1 MSGALG
7 NLNIHLSLETVKFQK
22 DLERSNQR
30 TQHYAKQFQINLD
43 KAQQKAKQF
52 SERTTKYL
60 NNIEKAAKNI
70 NNTTKWS
77 FRFDN
82 FSRIA
87 GFANQFVKTAD
98 SYTELQNRMRLVTEG
113 SVQLVAATE
122 SVFDIALKT
131 NQSLNAT
138 SEVYQRFAKNAKQL
152 GLSQADVASLT
163 ETVSKAVAM
172 SGASAASAEAAL
184 MQFGQAMAAGE
195 LRGQELNSVMEQTPG
210 LADAIAKGLGITTA
224 ELKAMGKSGELTIP
238 KVIDAL
244 QKAKDS
250 VDSDFAKRVLTVS
263 QAFTNLE
270 TNIIKTIGELDK
282 AGGITSSFAKSIEF
296 AANNLDT
303 LIKITGALV
312 AAGGVAYIGRYA
324 NGMLSSAY
332 STAKNTFEHYKSVKA
347 TYESVKAKRL
357 EMQTI
362 QASLIEQ
369 AKLAQSERT
378 QFALREQMK
387 VQSQQIIAL
396 AREEAQAKREL
407 SVANSLVSKASGIL
421 KGALGLIGGPT
432 GAAMLAGSALFYFSM
447 QAKEAQQKALDT
459 AGANDRLKESYDGLS
474 ESALSLTISKQ
485 METLENYEKQIA
497 STKAK
502 ISEIQTTH
510 WQFGLELSEKSKKE
524 IELLN
529 DELQQIKENQNIDF
543 SVLKKQVTQLGI
555 VFTQNGKTAED
566 FARKLKLIGVDS
578 KLIDEVLAEL
588 PDKLKKMADQTQ
600 NATEAV
606 LDLKKAQAELT
617 KKSDDLRVKLE
628 VLKLKNQGH
637 AKASFVLA
645 GLYDVLGEKG
655 AKYSEV
661 LNAIARGD
669 VAAAESAAKAIKLSA
684 EQLNTMLEMGKK
696 LDGMFTKDQEI
707 KVKEK
712 TIKEQEDRNNHK
724 KGRGENAR
732 ENWLSFYDD
741 LRQKSGSTLNEID
754 LEEIRMF
761 QRLEEHMKK
770 GVVQHQEYEA
780 AKLAITQRFN
790 QQRLELAG
798 KYAPNKL
805 AANNLDKEL
814 AAVKELQAA
823 NQLTVDEAKQAAM
836 KLQFEYAQNVAQ
848 NAVTPL
854 DQLRAIYDPNQAIQ
868 NQQTQEL
875 ALLQAFYEQKL
886 MTEEEFQ
893 QRKKQIIDRY
903 KNDEFQREMNN
914 YATGLNDLGGAFG
927 NLASMIEQSGGR
939 QSAAYKAMFA
949 VSKAFAIAESMVKL
963 SQAISQAMAD
973 PTALTPAQK
982 FANMAAVAAAGM
994 NVVSQISSVGFAT
1007 GGYTGDGGKY
1017 TPAGIVHR
1025 GEYVITKEATARL
1038 GLGYLN
1044 YLNYGKRGFANG
1056 GGVAVPR
1063 LPSME
1068 PRVNNS
1074 SQDITVKVINQG
1086 EPVQAEVSTK
1096 QKGDQLEI
1104 TLELMK
1110 TIARNEA
1117 NQVIQTNFRAGGA
1130 FS

>member
-7 NLNIHLSLETVKFQK
+7 NLNIHLGLETVKFQK

-60 NNIEKAAKNI
+60 NNIEQAAKNI

-172 SGASAASAEAAL
+172 SGASAASAETAL

-270 TNIIKTIGELDK
+270 TNITKTMGELDK
-282 AGGITSSFAKSIEF
+282 SIGITSGFAKSIEF
-296 AANNLDT
+296 AANNLEA

-362 QASLIEQ
+362 QASLVEQ
-369 AKLAQSERT
+369 AKLAQSDRT
-378 QFALREQMK
+378 QFTLREQMK

-396 AREEAQAKREL
+396 ARQEAQAKREL
-407 SVANSLVSKASGIL
+407 SIANSLVSKASGVL
-421 KGALGLIGGPT
+421 RGALGLIGGPT
-432 GAAMLAGSALFYFSM
+432 GAAILAGSALFYFSM

-474 ESALSLTISKQ
+474 ASSLSLTIAKQ
-485 METLENYEKQIA
+485 MDALENYEKQIT
-497 STKAK
+497 SVKAE
-502 ISEIQTTH
+502 ISEIQTAH

-529 DELQQIKENQNIDF
+529 DKLQQIKENQNIDF

-555 VFTQNGKTAED
+555 VFMQNGKSAED
-566 FARKLKLIGVDS
+566 FARKLKLMGVDS

-588 PDKLKKMADQTQ
+588 PDKLKNMTDQTQ

-669 VAAAESAAKAIKLSA
+669 VAAAESATKAINLSA
-684 EQLNTMLEMGKK
+684 EQLKTMISMGSELAKLSDDDQTVQTLEKN
-696 LDGMFTKDQEI
+696 L
-707 KVKEK
+707 KVKTK
-712 TIKEQEDRNNHK
+712 TSKS
-724 KGRGENAR
+724 GENAR
-732 ENWLSFYDD
+732 QNWLNFYDEV
-741 LRQKSGSTLNEID
+741 RQKSTSTLGEID
-754 LEEIRMF
+754 LEQAQMF
-761 QRLEEHMKK
+761 RRLEEYNKK
-770 GVVQHQEYEA
+770 GVVKHQEYEA

-805 AANNLDKEL
+805 AAYNLDKEL
-814 AAVKELQAA
+814 AAIKELQAA
-823 NQLTVDEAKQAAM
+823 NQLTIDEAKQAAM
-836 KLQFEYAQNVAQ
+836 KLQIEYAQNVAQ
-848 NAVTPL
+848 NAVTPI
-854 DQLRAIYDPNQAIQ
+854 DRVSGMYDPNQALI
-868 NQQTQEL
+868 NEQTERL
-875 ALLQAFYEQKL
+875 ALLQAQYDKEL
-886 MTEEEFQ
+886 MSYQQFE
-893 QRKKQIIDRY
+893 QRKQAIIDDYVNRR
-903 KNDEFQREMNN
+903 KQTELQS
-914 YATGLNDLGGAFG
+914 YAQS
-927 NLASMIEQSGGR
+927 ASMMSSAFDTMAGVMENAAGKQSG
-939 QSAAYKAMFA
+939 AYKAMFA
-949 VSKAFAIAESMVKL
+949 MSKAFAIAQSMINIQLALSEAAKL
-963 SQAISQAMAD
+963 PYPENLAQYATVASQTASIISTIQ
-973 PTALTPAQK
+973 
-982 FANMAAVAAAGM
+982 
-994 NVVSQISSVGFAT
+994 SVQMGGFAS

-1017 TPAGIVHR
+1017 TPAGIVHK

-1044 YLNYGKRGFANG
+1044 YLNYGRRGFANG
-1056 GGVAVPR
+1056 GGVSVPKVPVVGQR
-1063 LPSME
+1063 D
-1068 PRVNNS
+1068 NNS
-1074 SQDITVKVINQG
+1074 TQNITVKVINQG